1 MPCSKCG
8 KRKLT
13 RLQLQQ
19 IEREKLL
26 KAQQRANAQPP
37 K

>member
-8 KRKLT
+8 KRGLT

-19 IEREKLL
+19 IERERLL
-26 KAQQRANAQPP
+26 KAQQKAKAQLA